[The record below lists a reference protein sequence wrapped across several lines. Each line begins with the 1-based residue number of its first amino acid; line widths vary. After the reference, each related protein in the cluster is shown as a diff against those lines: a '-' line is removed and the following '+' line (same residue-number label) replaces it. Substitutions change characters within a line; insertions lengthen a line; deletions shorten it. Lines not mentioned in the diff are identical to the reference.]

1 MAEAPNAPVAV
12 AMRGISK
19 RFGDV
24 VAVNDVSLDIHAG
37 TVLGLLG
44 ENGAGKTTL
53 MNVLT
58 GVYLPDA
65 GQVSVSG
72 APLAPGSPK
81 AAVDAG
87 VGMVHQDLRL
97 VETLTGAENISLA
110 VERRRFIRRRRLPE
124 IVVELQDSLGF
135 EVDLSARVW
144 QLPLSQRQLLE
155 ILRVLACGTR
165 VLILDEPTAVLSPL
179 ETRALFESI
188 RRIARSGC
196 AVVLI
201 SHKLE
206 EVLGVADALAVLRA
220 GRLVYEGQA
229 SGMGLGELARLMVGH
244 RAVSTSERPAKQAG
258 DVVLRVTDL
267 VVESNVGAEVVHS
280 VSFDVR
286 RGELVAILG
295 VAGNG
300 QEELMEAIGG
310 LRKPA
315 AGRIE
320 LPSSSRDSGPGFGH
334 IPAER
339 LGVGLAPGLPVEDN
353 ALLGRHRSP
362 PFGRWLRR
370 RDVRAHA
377 WEVLER
383 LAVKHPGRGPIRNLS
398 GGNLQRVLLGR
409 ELVKGIDFIIASY
422 PTRGLDV
429 GSAAQIRAALVD
441 TVNRGGAV
449 LLASEELDESLS
461 LATRML
467 VMYRGRIVAQC
478 TPDELSVER
487 IGRLMT
493 TGRQT

>member
-1 MAEAPNAPVAV
+1 MAEAPPNAPVAV
-12 AMRGISK
+12 AIRGISK

-65 GQVSVSG
+65 GLVSVSG

-110 VERRRFIRRRRLPE
+110 VERGRFIRRPRLPE
-124 IVVELQDSLGF
+124 IVVELTDSLGF

-144 QLPLSQRQLLE
+144 QLPLSQRQRLE

-244 RAVSTSERPAKQAG
+244 RAVSPSERPAMQAG
-258 DVVLRVTDL
+258 EVVLRVRDL
-267 VVESNVGAEVVHS
+267 VVESNLGGEVVHS

-310 LRKPA
+310 LRKPT

-320 LPSSSRDSGPGFGH
+320 LSGRGFGH

-353 ALLGRHRSP
+353 TLLGLHRSP
-362 PFGRWLRR
+362 PFGPWLRR

-377 WEVLER
+377 GEVLEH
-383 LAVKHPGRGPIRNLS
+383 LAVVHPGRGPIRNLS

-409 ELVKGIDFIIASY
+409 ELVKDHDLVIASY
-422 PTRGLDV
+422 PTRGLDI
-429 GSAAQIRAALVD
+429 GSAAQIRTALVD

-461 LATRML
+461 LATTML

-493 TGRQT
+493 TGRQN